1 MEAFA
6 RAVIDASPAATNSL
20 SPANIKTEAGPCA
33 FCRLYNESDK
43 PTPQFQ
49 SLTHQTRGQ
58 VLELEQ
64 TVPNG
69 QFSFAVV
76 HVLALE

>member
-6 RAVIDASPAATNSL
+6 RAVIDAPPAATNSL

-33 FCRLYNESDK
+33 FCRLYNEFDK

-49 SLTHQTRGQ
+49 SLTHQTRG
-58 VLELEQ
+58 ES
-64 TVPNG
+64 P
-69 QFSFAVV
+69 
-76 HVLALE
+76 